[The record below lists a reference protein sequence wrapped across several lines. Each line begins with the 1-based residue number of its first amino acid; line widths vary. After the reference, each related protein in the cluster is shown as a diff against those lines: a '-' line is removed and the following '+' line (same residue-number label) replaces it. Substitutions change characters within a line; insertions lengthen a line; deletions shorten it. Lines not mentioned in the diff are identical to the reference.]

1 MRLHTGETQYDVTLN
16 WSLEQRKQL
25 GQELLYQLAED
36 MLIHYHNLTI
46 GYQKKSLQQQ
56 IEDLTS
62 YLELDGYIFKNSKL
76 LIPEEDVLKIK
87 EEIGILET
95 LYDSLNLDCK
105 EVSMHH
111 LNLSEEHYLAKKWD
125 DSISNSRKFIES
137 VLREIA
143 KKHSQKCKSKALDIS
158 IYKSPLKVRNYLEEE
173 GLLEK
178 KETEAIAKIYGLLS
192 DTGSHPYMADNDQA
206 RLLRQLSLTSSQFV
220 MLRFEGYLKNK

>member
-1 MRLHTGETQYDVTLN
+1 MKLHTGETQYDVTLN

-111 LNLSEEHYLAKKWD
+111 LNLSEEHYLAKK
-125 DSISNSRKFIES
+125 
-137 VLREIA
+137 
-143 KKHSQKCKSKALDIS
+143 
-158 IYKSPLKVRNYLEEE
+158 
-173 GLLEK
+173 
-178 KETEAIAKIYGLLS
+178 
-192 DTGSHPYMADNDQA
+192 
-206 RLLRQLSLTSSQFV
+206 
-220 MLRFEGYLKNK
+220 

>member
-1 MRLHTGETQYDVTLN
+1 M
-16 WSLEQRKQL
+16 
-25 GQELLYQLAED
+25 
-36 MLIHYHNLTI
+36 
-46 GYQKKSLQQQ
+46 
-56 IEDLTS
+56 
-62 YLELDGYIFKNSKL
+62 
-76 LIPEEDVLKIK
+76 
-87 EEIGILET
+87 
-95 LYDSLNLDCK
+95 
-105 EVSMHH
+105 
-111 LNLSEEHYLAKKWD
+111 
-125 DSISNSRKFIES
+125 
-137 VLREIA
+137 REIA